1 MPFTYEPGVTA
12 DALEYVGIYVF
23 LLVMIGT
30 FLLVPVFASDRQTRA
45 DQILKCFVAVV
56 KVNRYTWIR
65 ELAR

>member
-30 FLLVPVFASDRQTRA
+30 FLLVPMFASDRQTQA
-45 DQILKCFVAVV
+45 DQILKC
-56 KVNRYTWIR
+56 TR
-65 ELAR
+65 EGKPVLRSAGSWPGF